1 MLQMHAIFEGL
12 TNLIWDLRVS
22 LLYLFYDCS
31 CQRVFLVIGFAV
43 SCLLAS
49 RILRTIGVS
58 MGLSV

>member
-1 MLQMHAIFEGL
+1 MLQMYAIFDGL

-22 LLYLFYDCS
+22 LLSFYDCS